1 MKLNCIIALLFSSL
15 MAAAQGYE
23 PNKIP
28 KKARSLYTQA
38 MAAADEG
45 RYAVSLD
52 LINKALQSAPG
63 FLDAQLSKAGLLG
76 EFKKYDQAVEAYRKA
91 FSMDAEYSKEYHLPY
106 AINLMGKGSFDEA
119 LQAVNTFLALPKLNE
134 SSIKSG
140 EYRKKCILFA
150 IERKKSD
157 SNNQE
162 LRVVNEG
169 DAVNSPLSEY
179 FPSLTID
186 QKQIIVTRKVRGG
199 MDEDFYAS
207 SKKDSVWTTAA
218 PLPGE
223 INTPMKEGAQQI
235 SQDGKWLVYTGQY
248 PDGYGNF
255 DIYVSVHTPQGWSAR
270 MNAGPKVNSTFWE
283 SAPCLSPDKSELYF
297 SSNRPGGYGGID
309 LYVSRMMANGKW
321 SEAVNLGPNINTAGD
336 ETGPYMHADNQTLY
350 FTSNGHPGYGG
361 EDIYMA
367 KRTEDGFAKPYNL
380 GFPINTIHN
389 ESTLTVTADGS
400 KAYYASDREDSRGG
414 MDIYHFDLKPSIR
427 PLPTT
432 WVQGKVYDTITGKGL
447 SAVVELID
455 LESKRLVSQVETEG
469 DGTYLT
475 TLPYGKTYAFNVNK
489 KGYLFHSAR
498 FALTDSFRQTHF
510 DMDIPLKPFVTGSKI
525 ILQNILFETGKSD
538 LLPESLVEL
547 EKLVRLM
554 NENPAISIQISGHTD
569 SIGKAADNI
578 ILSTARAQS
587 VVNYLIKKGIASAR
601 LKPIGYGS
609 SQPIANNYTPEGR
622 ALNRRT
628 ELLVISNK

>member
-1 MKLNCIIALLFSSL
+1 MKIYSIIALLLLSL
-15 MAAAQGYE
+15 TASAQGYDPE
-23 PNKIP
+23 KVP
-28 KKARSLYTQA
+28 KKARTLYTQA
-38 MAAADEG
+38 MEAADEG
-45 RYAVSLD
+45 QYATSLD
-52 LINKALQSAPG
+52 LINKALQLFPG

-76 EFKKYDQAVEAYRKA
+76 EFKKYDQAVEAYKKA
-91 FSMDAEYSKEYHLPY
+91 FSMDADYSKEYHLPY

-150 IERKKSD
+150 IERRKTD
-157 SNNQE
+157 SADQE

-207 SKKDSVWTTAA
+207 SKQDAAWTTAA
-218 PLPGE
+218 PLTGE

-248 PDGYGNF
+248 PDGYGDF
-255 DIYVSVHTPQGWSAR
+255 DIYISILTPGGWSAR
-270 MNAGPKVNSTFWE
+270 MNAGPKVNSSFWE
-283 SAPCLSPDKSELYF
+283 SAPCLSPDKSELFF

-350 FTSNGHPGYGG
+350 FTSSGHPGYGG

-367 KRTEDGFAKPYNL
+367 KRTEEGFAKPYNL

-414 MDIYHFDLKPSIR
+414 MDIYHFDMKPSIR
-427 PLPTT
+427 PMPTT
-432 WVQGKVYDTITGKGL
+432 WVQGKVYDTVTGKGI

-455 LESKRLVSQVETEG
+455 LESKRVVSQVETEA

-498 FALTDSFRQTHF
+498 FTLTDSFRQTHF
-510 DMDIPLKPFVTGSKI
+510 EMDIPLKPFATGSKI

-538 LLPESLVEL
+538 LLSESLVEL

-554 NENPAISIQISGHTD
+554 NDNPAIIIQISGHTD

-578 ILSTARAQS
+578 ALSTARAQS

-609 SQPIANNYTPEGR
+609 SQPIADNHTPEGR

>member
-1 MKLNCIIALLFSSL
+1 MKPFYIIVFLFSTQ
-15 MAAAQGYE
+15 MAVAQGYDPE
-23 PNKIP
+23 KVP
-28 KKARSLYTQA
+28 KKARTFYTQA
-38 MAAADEG
+38 MEAADEG
-45 RYAVSLD
+45 RYAASLD
-52 LINKALQSAPG
+52 LINKALQSFPG

-76 EFKKYDQAVEAYRKA
+76 EFKKYEQAVEAYQKA
-91 FSMDAEYSKEYHLPY
+91 FVLDADYSKEYYLPY
-106 AINLMGKGSFDEA
+106 AINLMGKGSFEEA
-119 LQAVNTFLALPKLNE
+119 LHAVNTFLALPRLNE
-134 SSIKSG
+134 SSLKSG

-150 IERKKSD
+150 IERQKTD
-157 SNNQE
+157 STDSV
-162 LRVVNEG
+162 LKVVNEG

-186 QKQIIVTRKVRGG
+186 QKQIIVTRKVRAG

-207 SKKDSVWTTAA
+207 SRQDSAWTTAA
-218 PLPGE
+218 PLAGE

-248 PDGYGNF
+248 PDGFGNF
-255 DIYVSVHTPQGWSAR
+255 DIYISVLTPRGWSAK
-270 MNAGPKVNSTFWE
+270 MNAGPKVNSSFWE

-367 KRTEDGFAKPYNL
+367 KRTQEGFAKPYNL

-400 KAYYASDREDSRGG
+400 QAYYASDREDSRGG

-432 WVQGKVYDTITGKGL
+432 WVEGRVYDTTTGKGL
-447 SAVVELID
+447 AAVVELID
-455 LESKRLVSQVETEG
+455 LESKRVVSQVETEE

-475 TLPYGKTYAFNVNK
+475 TLPFGKNYAFNVNK

-510 DMDIPLKPFVTGSKI
+510 EMDIPLMPFASGSKI

-547 EKLVRLM
+547 DKLVRLM
-554 NENPAISIQISGHTD
+554 NDNPTIFVQISGHTD
-569 SIGKAADNI
+569 SVGKAADNLV
-578 ILSTARAQS
+578 LSTARAQS
-587 VVNYLIKKGIASAR
+587 VVNYLIDKGVASAR
-601 LKPIGYGS
+601 LKPVGYGAT
-609 SQPIANNYTPEGR
+609 QPIADNSSHVGR

-628 ELLVISNK
+628 ELLVIGNK